1 MLLTRTMFSFSYMFW
16 DYSFTQ
22 HSTHNQVRDTFESR
36 VDDDDDDNKM
46 CRRRRKT
53 ITTDCLPIVNR
64 STTMPLSQ
72 ILFGDALISRVQF
85 ATRKYLDKYI

>member
-1 MLLTRTMFSFSYMFW
+1 MYSFSYMFW
-16 DYSFTQ
+16 DYSFPQ

-53 ITTDCLPIVNR
+53 ITTHHRLPAYRQPFND
-64 STTMPLSQ
+64 TMPLSQ